1 MIFCS
6 LAKNEQS
13 LCQSIARKRY
23 ENAREKGFNG
33 KLGSGFDK
41 VTSHKDVDVDG
52 VGSEMAAAKVLNV
65 YYDIET
71 DFQANELP
79 THDLMYKGKT
89 VDVKTTKYKT
99 GRLIVMPHKKND
111 KCELYLLVVG
121 EFPDYYVV
129 GCATYDEI
137 VQEDNWG
144 NPFGRGKP
152 AYFLDQHK
160 LTPVEDLIDEM
171 YCV

>member
-1 MIFCS
+1 MLSCS
-6 LAKNEQS
+6 LNKNEQQ
-13 LCQSIARKRY
+13 LCKTIAKNRY
-23 ENAREKGFNG
+23 ENAREKGFRKSEIVEVN
-33 KLGSGFDK
+33 SH
-41 VTSHKDVDVDG
+41 TSIDVDG

-71 DFQANELP
+71 DFQASELP

-111 KCELYLLVVG
+111 QCELYLLVVG
-121 EFPDYYVV
+121 EFPEYTVV

-137 VQEDNWG
+137 VKEENWG
-144 NPFGRGKP
+144 DPFGRGKP

-160 LTPVEDLIDEM
+160 LTPVEELIE
-171 YCV
+171 